1 MAEKKLT
8 NYDENDRNKKGSKK
22 KTEGFKAYKKKVHE
36 SIIRTQ
42 QAIKQELTSRQY
54 VELERYSVSKIK
66 KEILEI
72 VSRFLSDLKFT
83 ERDCDLKIPPPYI
96 IGDFA
101 LETFILSEKQGL
113 DPNQTAERIAIAI
126 NKNKKKFVKNAL
138 AVGPFVNIEVNKENL
153 YKEILSE
160 VRALKESY
168 GESNKNAGKVVL
180 VDFSAPNIAKPMGVG
195 HLRSTIIGQAL
206 CNIYHK
212 TGYSVIRDNHLGDW
226 GTQFGSLIW
235 AYRHWGNDKRMNEDP
250 IGELKDLYV
259 RFHEASEQDPR
270 LEDEARQIFAN
281 LEQKDPELSSLWKKF
296 RDLSLVVFEKIY
308 RRLGINFDT
317 CIGESYFTEDSEGI
331 IQECLK
337 KGACRKDE
345 RTGAVVVDS
354 IKGIPSFLLQ
364 KSDGSSL
371 YITRDLAAL
380 RFRVKI
386 FKPETILYV
395 VGKEQELYFKQ
406 LFELAK
412 RVKYLMATTKA
423 KHIDFGMVLIGGK
436 KMSTRKGTLIELENF
451 FNESV
456 KVSKEILL
464 QKKSDLEPKEF
475 EKTAEIIGV
484 GAILYNDLNQSR
496 IKNIS
501 FDWKQMLDLEGGSAV
516 YLQYTYARIK
526 SILRKLKET
535 HIQNGG
541 GLNNGNIVFRK
552 DIEFDLAKKIMM
564 FPEVILIA
572 QETDSPHHI
581 CVYLEELAK
590 SLNSFYN
597 DVPVIHT
604 SNSDLRASRILLITT
619 VALIIKN
626 GLALFNIRVPERM

>member
-1 MAEKKLT
+1 MAQKKV
-8 NYDENDRNKKGSKK
+8 NHYNKNDKNKKGGKRK
-22 KTEGFKAYKKKVHE
+22 MEGFEAYKQEVHE
-36 SIIRTQ
+36 SIVRTQ
-42 QAIKQELTSRQY
+42 QAIKQELTGRQY
-54 VELERYSVSKIK
+54 IELERYSISKIK
-66 KEILEI
+66 KEILET
-72 VSRFLSDLKFT
+72 VNRFLPDLKFT
-83 ERDCDLKIPPPYI
+83 EKDCDLKIPPPYI
-96 IGDFA
+96 AGDFA
-101 LETFILSEKQGL
+101 LETFVLSKEQKL
-113 DPNQTAERIAIAI
+113 DPNQAAERIAIAI
-126 NKNKKKFVKNAL
+126 NKSKKKSIKNAS
-138 AVGPFVNIEVNKENL
+138 AVGPFVNIEMNRESL
-153 YKEILSE
+153 YKEILSDTKVLGE
-160 VRALKESY
+160 AY

-206 CNIYHK
+206 CNIYYK

-235 AYRHWGNDKRMNEDP
+235 AYRHWRDEKRMNEDP

-259 RFHEASEQDPR
+259 RFHKASEHNPQ
-270 LEDEARQIFAN
+270 LEDEARQIFVK

-296 RDLSLVVFEKIY
+296 RDLTLVVFEETY

-317 CIGESYFTEDSEGI
+317 CIGESYFTDDSNEAVR
-331 IQECLK
+331 ECLK
-337 KGACRKDE
+337 KGVCRKDE
-345 RTGAVVVDS
+345 KIGAIVVDS

-364 KSDGSSL
+364 KNDGSSL
-371 YITRDLAAL
+371 YITRDLVTL
-380 RFRVKI
+380 RFRIKT

-412 RVKYLMATTKA
+412 RVGYLTATTEA

-436 KMSTRKGTLIELENF
+436 KMSTRKGTLIELEDL

-456 KVSKEILL
+456 RVSKEILL
-464 QKKSDLEPKEF
+464 QKKSDLGPKKF
-475 EKTAEIIGV
+475 EETAEIIGI
-484 GAILYNDLNQSR
+484 GAILYNDLHQSR
-496 IKNIS
+496 GKNIS
-501 FDWKQMLDLEGGSAV
+501 FDWKRMLDLEGGSAA

-526 SILRKLKET
+526 SILRKLKEV
-535 HIQNGG
+535 HIQREGR
-541 GLNNGNIVFRK
+541 LSKQNIVFRE

-572 QETDSPHHI
+572 QETGSPHHI

-590 SLNSFYN
+590 SFNSFY
-597 DVPVIHT
+597 DEVPVIHAGDK
-604 SNSDLRASRILLITT
+604 DLRASRVLLISA